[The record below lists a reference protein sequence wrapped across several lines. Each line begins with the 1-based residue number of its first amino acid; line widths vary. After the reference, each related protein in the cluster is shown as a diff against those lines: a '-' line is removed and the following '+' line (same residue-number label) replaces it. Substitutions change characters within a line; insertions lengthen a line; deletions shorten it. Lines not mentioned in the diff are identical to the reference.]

1 MVFES
6 LGAEKQ
12 LEFKVAASDR
22 YHVPVK
28 EPHKIKAKRTKDSTS
43 FNVDVNFNDAFR
55 DSAFFVNSVKVSEGY
70 VLSVK
75 KPPNGSRF
83 KHRLALKSEK
93 LLRGDLKIFVEG
105 RIPEWVNEVNST
117 DDVNIKTDKSEQAK
131 TYGFKRIME
140 GVYSAFHP
148 TVSMDEPHVLQ
159 TATLNVQLED

>member
-1 MVFES
+1 
-6 LGAEKQ
+6 
-12 LEFKVAASDR
+12 
-22 YHVPVK
+22 
-28 EPHKIKAKRTKDSTS
+28 
-43 FNVDVNFNDAFR
+43 VDVNFNDAFR

-75 KPPNGSRF
+75 KPPSGSRF
-83 KHRLALKSEK
+83 KHRLSLKSEK

-148 TVSMDEPHVLQ
+148 TVSMDEPDVLQ